1 MKRKARETFAITL
14 ISKGV
19 LKYEELISKGV
30 LKYVYEVPEP
40 GHVFIKIDEHIV
52 YDVNDNVYY
61 MLGTESADQLVHGY
75 MMDVGYLAMLRKNG
89 IIGNLV

>member
-1 MKRKARETFAITL
+1 MAIIPTQ
-14 ISKGV
+14 
-19 LKYEELISKGV
+19 ELISKGV

-61 MLGTESADQLVHGY
+61 MLSTESADQLVHGY
-75 MMDVGYLAMLRKNG
+75 MMDVNYLAMLRKNG
-89 IIGNLV
+89 IIGSFV